1 MPVAIHD
8 DEPKE
13 DFPELSSRDQAAYPT
28 PDHFRVKNIPPAAYY
43 VPDFITR
50 DEEGFLLK
58 RLGETPQPKWKI
70 MSSGRRLH
78 YWGGNVSKKGVLLPE
93 PLPDFLTAFPDIIQ
107 RIETFLDRTLGRDDA
122 SCSDGT
128 TEHMLGINQVLVN
141 EYGPGDGIS
150 PHEDGPAFRPLVVT
164 LSLGSHTVLDLHQYL
179 SYTSPSPPMTATPSS
194 DLQDS
199 TEGRPIAA
207 VPFAHVLLMPRSL
220 LVLSSSLYASHLHG
234 ISARTEDFV
243 SSSSS
248 PVSASASGGV
258 VIANADLIGD
268 PEVGDALRD
277 AGSWRGIR
285 GTRTSL
291 TFRHAEKV
299 LKGGA
304 LGLIHGALR
313 RG

>member
-8 DEPKE
+8 DEPQ
-13 DFPELSSRDQAAYPT
+13 DDLPELSARDQAAYPT

-50 DEEGFLLK
+50 DEEGFLVK
-58 RLGETPQPKWKI
+58 RLGETPQPKWKT

-78 YWGGNVSKKGVLLPE
+78 YWGELLFDFATQHSTNLCAGGNVSKKGVLLPE

-107 RIETFLDRTLGRDDA
+107 RIETFLD
-122 SCSDGT
+122 
-128 TEHMLGINQVLVN
+128 H
-141 EYGPGDGIS
+141 
-150 PHEDGPAFRPLVVT
+150 GPAFRPLVVT

-207 VPFAHVLLMPRSL
+207 VPFAHLLLMPRSL

-258 VIANADLIGD
+258 VIANAELIGD